1 MKIPALVMYYF
12 VRVRVVSQMRGVTKR
27 VNARDENEINNT
39 GFGVN
44 RYRCVHT
51 PVLEVR
57 QCPLNLVAVPLYY

>member
-1 MKIPALVMYYF
+1 MRARAARATLARARGAREKTHQPSNDIF
-12 VRVRVVSQMRGVTKR
+12 VRVREGVPKR

-57 QCPLNLVAVPLYY
+57 Q